1 LLLLVVPLM
10 LLAYPRIREVRKAFD
25 RFSNALI
32 ARDYQ
37 RAYQATGADFQEAL
51 SEKDFVAQQE
61 ALTEHYGPLKEVSM
75 WDTVIDYSESGQEAD
90 LRVDFKYERSTQVFD
105 VAMRSYGGEWKLSGY
120 RQR

>member
-1 LLLLVVPLM
+1 
-10 LLAYPRIREVRKAFD
+10 
-25 RFSNALI
+25 
-32 ARDYQ
+32 
-37 RAYQATGADFQEAL
+37 
-51 SEKDFVAQQE
+51 
-61 ALTEHYGPLKEVSM
+61 M